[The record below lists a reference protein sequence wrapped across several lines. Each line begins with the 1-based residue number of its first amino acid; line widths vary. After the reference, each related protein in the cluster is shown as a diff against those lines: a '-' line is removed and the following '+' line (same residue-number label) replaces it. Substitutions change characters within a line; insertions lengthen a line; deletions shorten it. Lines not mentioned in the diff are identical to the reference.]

1 MGRFSAPSPFS
12 QAGTANL
19 YSLGFTFGAHS
30 QDSRSMSWS
39 GPSDVPRWSRSAA
52 KRALRLA
59 GQTRYMS
66 PARLKE
72 VMQILGL
79 TRHDLAAAAGI
90 KVGLVR
96 DWLSGRRDVWPYI
109 GQVLETDVKTVCVD

>member
-1 MGRFSAPSPFS
+1 
-12 QAGTANL
+12 
-19 YSLGFTFGAHS
+19 
-30 QDSRSMSWS
+30 
-39 GPSDVPRWSRSAA
+39 
-52 KRALRLA
+52 
-59 GQTRYMS
+59 MS